1 MSKPQDLEGKDPQEG
16 ADEVTT
22 TPTEPDETDSVE
34 PEADQPDDADE
45 EGGKD
50 ERENDL
56 PDWAR
61 EKLTRANSQ
70 AANYRTQLRDAEARY
85 RDLEARFEGAKTLDE
100 FNAAVKELTEAKE
113 QNAAL
118 VRENV
123 AKAHGLPDDLAELL
137 KGETREDLEAHA
149 KKLAKYVPVERIEP
163 ELSGGLDPQVEPD
176 ENLSPGELALKHRR
190 WR

>member
-22 TPTEPDETDSVE
+22 TPTEPDETEPVE

-149 KKLAKYVPVERIEP
+149 KKLAKYAPVERIEP